1 MMWLDPWISKEALRW
16 FLSKFIERDELDVLV
31 QIYVRDILDHRIIC
45 RPSRGR
51 YGEQGKDIAACEDE
65 ERKCYCSYVIK
76 CGDLRGNL
84 DGKYGILQQLEDALF
99 IKLESRDYHG
109 KQRSAVVVHNGQE
122 GNRGALAKYEKCK
135 ESLEDA
141 LAAEGKLLR
150 PVQRWDLDV
159 LTERLFPHGETLKE
173 MEDTRQIM
181 RLQHEFHEK
190 AMQFVHRAHSYLTD
204 NREDSKRSHALLKE
218 TYDGFRSSIR
228 DYSPSLHRRLKEKHD
243 EE

>member
-1 MMWLDPWISKEALRW
+1 MWLDPWTSKEALRW

-31 QIYVRDILDHRIIC
+31 QIYVRDILGHRIIC

-84 DGKYGILQQLEDALF
+84 DGKYGILRQLEDALS
-99 IKLESRDYHG
+99 IELESRDYHD

-122 GNRGALAKYEKCK
+122 GNRGSLARYEKCK
-135 ESLEDA
+135 ESLEDV

-150 PVQRWDLDV
+150 PVERWDLDV
-159 LTERLFPHGETLKE
+159 LTERLFPHGERLKE
-173 MEDTRQIM
+173 MEVTRQDM
-181 RLQHEFHEK
+181 SLRHEFHDK
-190 AMQFVHRAHSYLTD
+190 TMNYVHRAHSYFVSG
-204 NREDSKRSHALLKE
+204 REDPHESHALLRQF
-218 TYDGFRSSIR
+218 YDGWMVSIQK
-228 DYSPSLHRRLKEKHD
+228 YSPSLHRRLKEKHD